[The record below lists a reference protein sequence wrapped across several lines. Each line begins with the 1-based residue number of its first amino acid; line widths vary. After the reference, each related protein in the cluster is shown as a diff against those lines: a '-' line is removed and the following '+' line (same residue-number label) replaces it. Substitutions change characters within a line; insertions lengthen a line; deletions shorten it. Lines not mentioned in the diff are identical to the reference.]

1 MDGRRL
7 FLLCLILGLVSTCA
21 WVLASETGEQAT
33 KHASA
38 GENADAAAE
47 HASTWAGW
55 AKEKIVEKLSTL
67 TDVTARYNI
76 ILYPSFEKRRPLY
89 TCSLVELIWREDDNN
104 NTHERTLKQEGKII

>member
-1 MDGRRL
+1 MEGRRL
-7 FLLCLILGLVSTCA
+7 FLLCLILGLVATCA
-21 WVLASETGEQAT
+21 LVLASETGEQAT

-38 GENADAAAE
+38 AQNADAAAE

-76 ILYPSFEKRRPLY
+76 
-89 TCSLVELIWREDDNN
+89 
-104 NTHERTLKQEGKII
+104 

>member
-1 MDGRRL
+1 MEGRRL

-21 WVLASETGEQAT
+21 LVLASETGE
-33 KHASA
+33 HAA
-38 GENADAAAE
+38 ENADAAAE

-76 ILYPSFEKRRPLY
+76 
-89 TCSLVELIWREDDNN
+89 
-104 NTHERTLKQEGKII
+104 